1 MVEEIGVILENY
13 RPVASHWQTLSHNV
27 AIEYT
32 SPWAGFNLTTLVV
45 IGEKSGTCNS
55 EICLNKF
62 ERLPYAVVFL
72 SDFIYIGFSFAV
84 SEEKLFNTYSDRVI
98 W

>member
-1 MVEEIGVILENY
+1 MEEIRVIWENH

-32 SPWAGFNLTTLVV
+32 SPWTGFNLTTLVV
-45 IGEKSGTCNS
+45 IGEKSGTSNS
-55 EICLNKF
+55 EICLFINLK
-62 ERLPYAVVFL
+62 RLPYAVVFL

-84 SEEKLFNTYSDRVI
+84 SEEKLFNTYSHKVI